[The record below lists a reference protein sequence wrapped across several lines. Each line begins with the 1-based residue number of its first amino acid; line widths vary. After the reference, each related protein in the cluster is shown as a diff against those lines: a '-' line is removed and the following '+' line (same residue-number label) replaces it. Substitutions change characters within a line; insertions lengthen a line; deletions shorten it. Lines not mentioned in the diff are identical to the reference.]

1 MSKEYTVTGKYY
13 AFQSGTFVADT
24 PEEALE
30 AWYEEFG
37 GQVSLCWEC
46 SREADTS
53 DVVEIEVCLGDKV
66 VLVEGDQC
74 VREGNWTLKPED
86 LRWVDESPK
95 SGMIV
100 GDMSP
105 KVVVEHIPTGLIV
118 SVSRHRSQYKN
129 RDEALLILEKI
140 IKEIEYV

>member
-1 MSKEYTVTGKYY
+1 M
-13 AFQSGTFVADT
+13 
-24 PEEALE
+24 
-30 AWYEEFG
+30 
-37 GQVSLCWEC
+37 
-46 SREADTS
+46 
-53 DVVEIEVCLGDKV
+53 
-66 VLVEGDQC
+66 
-74 VREGNWTLKPED
+74 REGNWTLKPED